1 MKPLPSTKEPSN
13 EKNDALTDED
23 RLDIA
28 DAIEAEKEAEREGA
42 ILLRDYMK
50 KNNIP
55 CTPSA

>member
-1 MKPLPSTKEPSN
+1 MKPLSSTKEPSN
-13 EKNDALTDED
+13 EKNDGLTDED

-42 ILLRDYMK
+42 ISLRDYMK
-50 KNNIP
+50 KNNIS